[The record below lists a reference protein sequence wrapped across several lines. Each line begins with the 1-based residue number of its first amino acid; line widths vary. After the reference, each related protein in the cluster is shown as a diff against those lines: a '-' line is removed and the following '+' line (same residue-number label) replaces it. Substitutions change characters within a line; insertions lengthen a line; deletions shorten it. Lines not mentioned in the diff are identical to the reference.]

1 MAAMYNQ
8 EMILTSSMLSVLIEP
23 EVMRQGWV
31 RGAECDAQ
39 LAPRVLQEIV
49 LRVCFQLQSLPFF
62 FATRAQELP

>member
-1 MAAMYNQ
+1 
-8 EMILTSSMLSVLIEP
+8 
-23 EVMRQGWV
+23 MRQGWV